1 MAFLLIKSLRDA
13 LSNGLVGSRAS
24 WPKLCLRAIGPYEII
39 KISSKTATPGYHSS
53 LLMLYRSNEKMTAI
67 EYYYNFF
74 W

>member
-1 MAFLLIKSLRDA
+1 MLFQTTWLDLGRHGQSF
-13 LSNGLVGSRAS
+13 AS
-24 WPKLCLRAIGPYEII
+24 RAIGPDEII
-39 KISSKTATPGYHSS
+39 NISSKTATPGYHSS